1 LPTSQRAIALR
12 ARWALPWIF
21 FLMGLTSMAWVPRI
35 PEIKSSLGLSDGE
48 FGVVLVSSSIGAIIG
63 AQLAGRLI
71 QRFGS
76 RNLMRFAQAALPL
89 GVLLIGLAPN
99 VYALALGLFFMGLG
113 SAAMDI
119 PGNAQAV
126 VIERLIGKKF
136 LASLHGAWSIGT
148 FAAAL
153 IGGAVATFA
162 PPAVNLGV
170 LAAIGMIIFIPL
182 TERMLDATRDEHMG
196 DEGKDERRIPWFKSK
211 VNLLWVFAFGSLGAL
226 VAEGASADWSG
237 ILLAEHMNIELGL
250 TASAFASFSLS
261 MIISRFTADALM
273 DHFGAARVV
282 FYGGVV
288 GGAIWS
294 ASILLAVPL
303 SQTASQ
309 TDNLLALVLINIGF
323 FSAGAGIGPMF
334 PAFIVGAAKV
344 PGIPASL
351 GIARISVISIAGYF
365 LGPTVTGLISELT
378 NLPTAFM
385 YPGIA
390 LIVAGL
396 AGRGLRAKYRKT
408 K

>member
-1 LPTSQRAIALR
+1 METSNKELGLR

-48 FGVVLVSSSIGAIIG
+48 FGVVLVSSSVGAIIG

-76 RNLMRFAQAALPL
+76 RNLMRLAQTTLPL
-89 GVLLIGLAPN
+89 GVLLMGLAPN
-99 VYALALGLFFMGLG
+99 VYVLALGLFFMGLG

-153 IGGAVATFA
+153 IGGAVATLVS
-162 PPAVNLGV
+162 PAINLGV
-170 LAAIGMIIFIPL
+170 LAAIGMIVFIPL

-196 DEGKDERRIPWFKSK
+196 DEGKDDRRIPWFKSK

-237 ILLAEHMNIELGL
+237 ILLAEHMSVELGL

-273 DHFGAARVV
+273 DRFGAARVV

-294 ASILLAVPL
+294 ASILIAVPL

-309 TDNLLALVLINIGF
+309 TNNLLALVLINVGF
-323 FSAGAGIGPMF
+323 FAAGAGIGPMF

-390 LIVAGL
+390 LIVAGI
-396 AGRGLRAKYRKT
+396 AGRGLRDK
-408 K
+408 

>member
-1 LPTSQRAIALR
+1 MEPTSKELGMR

-48 FGVVLVSSSIGAIIG
+48 FGLVLVSSSIGAIIG

-71 QRFGS
+71 QLMGS
-76 RNLMRFAQAALPL
+76 RNLMRIAQGTLPL
-89 GVLLIGLAPN
+89 GVLLMGLAPN
-99 VYALALGLFFMGLG
+99 VWVLALGLFFMGFG
-113 SAAMDI
+113 SAGMDI

-126 VIERLIGKKF
+126 VIERLIGRKF

-153 IGGAVATFA
+153 IGGILAGFVS
-162 PPAVNLGV
+162 PLMNLAV
-170 LAAIGMIIFIPL
+170 LAAIGMAIFIPL
-182 TERMLDATRDEHMG
+182 TERMLDSTRDEHLG
-196 DEGKDERRIPWFKSK
+196 DEGKDERHIPWFKSN

-237 ILLAEHMNIELGL
+237 ILLAEHMDIELGL
-250 TASAFASFSLS
+250 TASVFASFSLS
-261 MIISRFTADALM
+261 MIISRFTADWLM
-273 DHFGAARVV
+273 DHFGSYRVV

-288 GGAIWS
+288 GGLIWI
-294 ASILLAVPL
+294 ASILISVPL
-303 SQTASQ
+303 SQSNSVA
-309 TDNLLALVLINIGF
+309 ALVLINIGF
-323 FSAGAGIGPMF
+323 FAAGAGIGPMF

-365 LGPTVTGLISELT
+365 LGPTVTGFISELT

-390 LIVAGL
+390 LVIAGI
-396 AGRGLRAKYRKT
+396 AGRGLRAK
-408 K
+408 

>member
-1 LPTSQRAIALR
+1 MNFDKAAALR

-21 FLMGLTSMAWVPRI
+21 FLMGVVSMAWVPRI
-35 PEIKSSLGLSDGE
+35 PEIKATLGLSDGE
-48 FGVVLVSSSIGAIIG
+48 FGVVLVSSSVGAVIG

-76 RNLMRFAQAALPL
+76 RNLMRFAQTTLPL
-89 GVLLIGLAPN
+89 GVLLMGLAPN
-99 VYALALGLFFMGLG
+99 VYVLAMGLFFMGLG

-153 IGGAVATFA
+153 IGGAVATFVS
-162 PPAVNLGV
+162 PAINLAV

-196 DEGKDERRIPWFKSK
+196 DEGTDERRIPWFKSK

-273 DHFGAARVV
+273 DRFGAAKVV

-288 GGAIWS
+288 GGAIWT
-294 ASILLAVPL
+294 ASILTAVPL

-309 TDNLLALVLINIGF
+309 TNNLLALVVINIGF
-323 FSAGAGIGPMF
+323 FAAGAGIGPMF
-334 PAFIVGAAKV
+334 PAFIVGAARV

-365 LGPTVTGLISELT
+365 LGPTVTGFISELT
-378 NLPTAFM
+378 DLPTAFM

-390 LIVAGL
+390 LIVAGI
-396 AGRGLRAKYRKT
+396 AGRGLRDK
-408 K
+408 

>member
-1 LPTSQRAIALR
+1 MSAQERALALR

-21 FLMGLTSMAWVPRI
+21 FLMGLTSMGWVPRI
-35 PEIKSSLGLSDGE
+35 PEIKGSLGLSDGE
-48 FGVVLVSSSIGAIIG
+48 FGLVLVSSSVGAIIG

-71 QRFGS
+71 QLFGS
-76 RNLMRFAQAALPL
+76 RNLMRFAQTTLPL
-89 GVLLIGLAPN
+89 GVLLMGLAPN
-99 VYALALGLFFMGLG
+99 VYLLALGLFFMGLG
-113 SAAMDI
+113 SAGMDI

-153 IGGAVATFA
+153 IGGAVATFVS
-162 PPAVNLGV
+162 PAVNLSV
-170 LAAIGMIIFIPL
+170 LAASGMIIFIPL
-182 TERMLDATRDEHMG
+182 TERMLDSTRDEHLG
-196 DEGKDERRIPWFKSK
+196 DEGKDEKRIPWFKSK

-237 ILLAEHMNIELGL
+237 ILLAEHMSIEVGL

-273 DHFGAARVV
+273 ERFGAARVV

-288 GGAIWS
+288 GGAIWT
-294 ASILLAVPL
+294 ASILVAIPL
-303 SQTASQ
+303 SQTN
-309 TDNLLALVLINIGF
+309 NLLALVLINIGF
-323 FSAGAGIGPMF
+323 FAAGAGIGPMF

-365 LGPTVTGLISELT
+365 LGPTVTGFISELT
-378 NLPTAFM
+378 NLPTAM
-385 YPGIA
+385 LYPGIA
-390 LIVAGL
+390 LIVAGI
-396 AGRGLRAKYRKT
+396 AGRGLRT

>member
-153 IGGAVATFA
+153 IGGAVATFV

-294 ASILLAVPL
+294 ASILIAVPL

-323 FSAGAGIGPMF
+323 FAAGAGIGPMF

>member
-1 LPTSQRAIALR
+1 LPTSQRQLALR

-48 FGVVLVSSSIGAIIG
+48 FGVVLVSSSVGAIIG

-76 RNLMRFAQAALPL
+76 RNLMRFAQTTLPL
-89 GVLLIGLAPN
+89 GVLLMGLASN
-99 VYALALGLFFMGLG
+99 VYVLALGLFFMGLG

-148 FAAAL
+148 FVAAL
-153 IGGAVATFA
+153 VGGAVATFVS
-162 PPAVNLGV
+162 PAINLGV

-182 TERMLDATRDEHMG
+182 TERMLDATRDEHLG

-237 ILLAEHMNIELGL
+237 ILLAEHMSIELGL

-273 DHFGAARVV
+273 DRFGAARVV
-282 FYGGVV
+282 FYGGVI
-288 GGAIWS
+288 GGAIWT
-294 ASILLAVPL
+294 ASILIAVPM
-303 SQTASQ
+303 SQTN
-309 TDNLLALVLINIGF
+309 NLAALVLINIGF
-323 FSAGAGIGPMF
+323 FAAGAGIGPMF

-365 LGPTVTGLISELT
+365 LGPTVTGFISELT
-378 NLPTAFM
+378 DLPTAFM

-390 LIVAGL
+390 LIAAGI
-396 AGRGLRAKYRKT
+396 AGRGLRAK
-408 K
+408 

>member
-35 PEIKSSLGLSDGE
+35 PEIKSSLGLSDGG

>member
-1 LPTSQRAIALR
+1 LPTSQRATALR

-48 FGVVLVSSSIGAIIG
+48 FGLVLVSSSIGAIIG

-89 GVLLIGLAPN
+89 GVLLMGLAPN

-153 IGGAVATFA
+153 IGGAVATFVS
-162 PPAVNLGV
+162 PAVNLGV

-273 DHFGAARVV
+273 DRFGAARVV

-294 ASILLAVPL
+294 ASILIAVPL
-303 SQTASQ
+303 SQTN
-309 TDNLLALVLINIGF
+309 NLSALVLINIGF
-323 FSAGAGIGPMF
+323 FAAGAGIGPMF

-365 LGPTVTGLISELT
+365 LGPTVTGFISELT
-378 NLPTAFM
+378 DLQTAFM

-396 AGRGLRAKYRKT
+396 AGRGLRAK
-408 K
+408 

>member
-1 LPTSQRAIALR
+1 VEPTSKQLGLR

-21 FLMGLTSMAWVPRI
+21 FLMGLTSMGWVPRI

-48 FGVVLVSSSIGAIIG
+48 FGLVLVSSSVGAIIG

-71 QRFGS
+71 QLFGS
-76 RNLMRFAQAALPL
+76 RNLMRCAQTTLPL
-89 GVLLIGLAPN
+89 GVLLMGLAPN
-99 VYALALGLFFMGLG
+99 VYVLALGLFFMGLG
-113 SAAMDI
+113 SAGMDI

-153 IGGAVATFA
+153 IGGAVATFVS
-162 PPAVNLGV
+162 PAVNLSV

-182 TERMLDATRDEHMG
+182 TERMLDSTKDEHLG
-196 DEGKDERRIPWFKSK
+196 DEGKDEKRIPWFRSK

-226 VAEGASADWSG
+226 VAEGAAADWSG
-237 ILLAEHMNIELGL
+237 ILLAEHMSIEVGL

-261 MIISRFTADALM
+261 MIVSRFTADRLM
-273 DHFGAARVV
+273 ERFGAARVV

-288 GGAIWS
+288 GGAIWT
-294 ASILLAVPL
+294 ASILIAIPL
-303 SQTASQ
+303 SER
-309 TDNLLALVLINIGF
+309 NNWLALVLINIGF
-323 FSAGAGIGPMF
+323 FAAGAGIGPMF

-365 LGPTVTGLISELT
+365 LGPTITGFISELT
-378 NLPTAFM
+378 SLPTAFM

-390 LIVAGL
+390 LIVAGI
-396 AGRGLRAKYRKT
+396 AGRVLRT

>member
-294 ASILLAVPL
+294 ASILIAVPL

-323 FSAGAGIGPMF
+323 FAAGAGIGPMF

>member
-1 LPTSQRAIALR
+1 LEKTDAAIGLR

-21 FLMGLTSMAWVPRI
+21 FLMGVVSMAWVPRI
-35 PEIKSSLGLSDGE
+35 PEIKATLGLSDGE
-48 FGVVLVSSSIGAIIG
+48 FGVVLVSSSVGAVIG

-76 RNLMRFAQAALPL
+76 RNLMRFAQTTLPL
-89 GVLLIGLAPN
+89 GVLLMGLAPN
-99 VYALALGLFFMGLG
+99 VYVLALGLFFMGLG

-153 IGGAVATFA
+153 IGGAAATFVS
-162 PPAVNLGV
+162 PAINLGV
-170 LAAIGMIIFIPL
+170 LAATGMIVFIPL

-196 DEGKDERRIPWFKSK
+196 DEGKDEKRIPWFKSK

-273 DHFGAARVV
+273 DRFGAARVV

-294 ASILLAVPL
+294 ASILIAVPL
-303 SQTASQ
+303 SQTN
-309 TDNLLALVLINIGF
+309 NLSALVLINIGF
-323 FSAGAGIGPMF
+323 FAAGAGIGPMF

-365 LGPTVTGLISELT
+365 LGPTVTGFISELT
-378 NLPTAFM
+378 DLQTAFM
-385 YPGIA
+385 YPGMA

-396 AGRGLRAKYRKT
+396 AGRGLRAK
-408 K
+408 

>member
-1 LPTSQRAIALR
+1 MEPTSKQLGLR

-21 FLMGLTSMAWVPRI
+21 FLMGLTSMGWVPRI

-48 FGVVLVSSSIGAIIG
+48 FGVVLVSSSVGAIIG

-71 QRFGS
+71 QLFGS
-76 RNLMRFAQAALPL
+76 RNLMRFAQTTLPL
-89 GVLLIGLAPN
+89 GVLLMGLAPN
-99 VYALALGLFFMGLG
+99 VYVLALGLFFMGLG
-113 SAAMDI
+113 SAGMDI

-148 FAAAL
+148 FAATL
-153 IGGAVATFA
+153 IGGAVATFVS
-162 PPAVNLGV
+162 PAVNLSV

-182 TERMLDATRDEHMG
+182 TERMLDSTRDEHLG
-196 DEGKDERRIPWFKSK
+196 DEGKDEKRIPWFKSK

-237 ILLAEHMNIELGL
+237 ILLAEHMSIELGL

-273 DHFGAARVV
+273 ERFGAARVV

-288 GGAIWS
+288 GGAIWT
-294 ASILLAVPL
+294 ASILVAIPL
-303 SQTASQ
+303 SQTN
-309 TDNLLALVLINIGF
+309 NLLALVLINIGF
-323 FSAGAGIGPMF
+323 FAAGAGIGPMF

-365 LGPTVTGLISELT
+365 LGPTVTGFISELT
-378 NLPTAFM
+378 NLPTAM
-385 YPGIA
+385 LYPGIA
-390 LIVAGL
+390 LIVAGI
-396 AGRGLRAKYRKT
+396 AGRGLRT

>member
-1 LPTSQRAIALR
+1 
-12 ARWALPWIF
+12 
-21 FLMGLTSMAWVPRI
+21 MGLTSMAWVPRI

-48 FGVVLVSSSIGAIIG
+48 FGVVLVSSSVGAIIG

-76 RNLMRFAQAALPL
+76 RNLMRFAQTTLPL
-89 GVLLIGLAPN
+89 GVLMMGLAPN
-99 VYALALGLFFMGLG
+99 VYVLALGLFFMGLG

-148 FAAAL
+148 FVAAL
-153 IGGAVATFA
+153 VGGAVATFVS
-162 PPAVNLGV
+162 PAINLGV
-170 LAAIGMIIFIPL
+170 LAAIGMVIFIPL

-237 ILLAEHMNIELGL
+237 ILLAEHMSIELGL

-273 DHFGAARVV
+273 DRFGAARVV

-288 GGAIWS
+288 GGAIWT
-294 ASILLAVPL
+294 ASILIAVPM
-303 SQTASQ
+303 SQTN
-309 TDNLLALVLINIGF
+309 NLAALVIINIGF
-323 FSAGAGIGPMF
+323 FAAGAGIGPMF

-365 LGPTVTGLISELT
+365 LGPTVTGFISELT
-378 NLPTAFM
+378 DLPTAFM

-390 LIVAGL
+390 LIAAGI
-396 AGRGLRAKYRKT
+396 AGKGLRTR
-408 K
+408 

>member
-1 LPTSQRAIALR
+1 MSAQERALALR

-21 FLMGLTSMAWVPRI
+21 FLMGLTSMGWVPRI
-35 PEIKSSLGLSDGE
+35 PEIKGSLGLSDGE
-48 FGVVLVSSSIGAIIG
+48 FGLVLVSSSVGAIIG

-71 QRFGS
+71 QLFGS
-76 RNLMRFAQAALPL
+76 RNLMRFAQTTLPL
-89 GVLLIGLAPN
+89 GVLLMGLAPN
-99 VYALALGLFFMGLG
+99 VYVLALGLFFMGLG
-113 SAAMDI
+113 SAGMDI

-153 IGGAVATFA
+153 IGGAVATFVS
-162 PPAVNLGV
+162 PAVNLSV

-182 TERMLDATRDEHMG
+182 TERMLDSTRDEHLG
-196 DEGKDERRIPWFKSK
+196 DEGKDEKRIPWFKSK

-237 ILLAEHMNIELGL
+237 ILLAEHMSIEVGL

-273 DHFGAARVV
+273 ERFGAARVV

-288 GGAIWS
+288 GGVIWT
-294 ASILLAVPL
+294 ASILVAIPL
-303 SQTASQ
+303 SQTN
-309 TDNLLALVLINIGF
+309 NLLALVLINIGF
-323 FSAGAGIGPMF
+323 FAAGAGIGPMF

-365 LGPTVTGLISELT
+365 LGPTVTGFISELT
-378 NLPTAFM
+378 NLPTAM
-385 YPGIA
+385 LYPGIA
-390 LIVAGL
+390 LIVAGI
-396 AGRGLRAKYRKT
+396 AGRGLRT

>member
-1 LPTSQRAIALR
+1 MNFDKAAALR

-21 FLMGLTSMAWVPRI
+21 FLMGVISMAWVPRI
-35 PEIKSSLGLSDGE
+35 PEIKAALGLSDGE
-48 FGVVLVSSSIGAIIG
+48 FGVVLVSSSVGAVIG

-76 RNLMRFAQAALPL
+76 RNLMRFAQTTLPL
-89 GVLLIGLAPN
+89 GVLLMGLAPN
-99 VYALALGLFFMGLG
+99 VYVLALGLFFMGLG

-153 IGGAVATFA
+153 IGGAVATFVS
-162 PPAVNLGV
+162 PAINLGV

-211 VNLLWVFAFGSLGAL
+211 VNLLWVFAVGSLGAL

-261 MIISRFTADALM
+261 MIIPKRCA
-273 DHFGAARVV
+273 
-282 FYGGVV
+282 GV
-288 GGAIWS
+288 AQW
-294 ASILLAVPL
+294 
-303 SQTASQ
+303 
-309 TDNLLALVLINIGF
+309 
-323 FSAGAGIGPMF
+323 
-334 PAFIVGAAKV
+334 
-344 PGIPASL
+344 
-351 GIARISVISIAGYF
+351 
-365 LGPTVTGLISELT
+365 
-378 NLPTAFM
+378 
-385 YPGIA
+385 
-390 LIVAGL
+390 
-396 AGRGLRAKYRKT
+396 
-408 K
+408 